1 VKVVTPFLL
10 EYLEAKRHLWN
21 VHFRGRFKSL
31 MKSSPLDEYEQID
44 RLLFTVIVLDELGL
58 PRTMIN
64 DYGRQPLPLL
74 RVKPKTRS
82 PVVSMMFC
90 TPLPGGNRSWE
101 ARESVTV
108 APAAHFGFIDFFDWY
123 PYEFAGY
130 PFYRVRV
137 DEQSHLPGR
146 VGQDGLIEILTSD
159 VILLDQSQI
168 D

>member
-108 APAAHFGFIDFFDWY
+108 A
-123 PYEFAGY
+123 EFAGY